1 MALQKG
7 ILLRFRL
14 KIINFSIKFFEFQ
27 SKLDLTHSP
36 HSYQDSLIWLMTNR
50 RGNPSILVWYNIINR
65 GVAKNGKGNNPLD
78 ITLMRIIINNLVENY

>member
-1 MALQKG
+1 MGLQKG

-14 KIINFSIKFFEFQ
+14 KIINFSIKFFEIQ

-36 HSYQDSLIWLMTNR
+36 HSYQDSHIWLMTNR
-50 RGNPSILVWYNIINR
+50 RGNPSFLVWYNIINR
-65 GVAKNGKGNNPLD
+65 GGWQERVRINPLD